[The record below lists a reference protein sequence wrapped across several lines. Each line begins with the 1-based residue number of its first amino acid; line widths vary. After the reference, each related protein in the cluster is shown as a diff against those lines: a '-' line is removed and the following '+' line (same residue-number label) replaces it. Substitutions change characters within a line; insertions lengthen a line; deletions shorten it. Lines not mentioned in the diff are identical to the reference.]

1 MGWLFLFFS
10 ELLSNKKNRP
20 KERSDRGPFFDRQLR
35 ELYEADSQKPG
46 IYGSQGVWANALGLF
61 ARAPSRGGRGRRAA
75 VNIVVCLERGV
86 FICVFLCVCLCVFF
100 FLNQTHTD
108 YYKYEATSFLIGTST
123 IKIVLIARAVRGR
136 FPVNRDL
143 RKREC
148 MSLRVGRVP
157 SHAVSS
163 CTRWPGC
170 CGIHCVFRMGRNLP
184 CFFSDSFSSNA
195 HGLLQ
200 V

>member
-10 ELLSNKKNRP
+10 ELLSNKKSRP

-35 ELYEADSQKPG
+35 ELYEADFQKPG

-86 FICVFLCVCLCVFF
+86 FICVFFLCVCVFF
-100 FLNQTHTD
+100 FF
-108 YYKYEATSFLIGTST
+108 K
-123 IKIVLIARAVRGR
+123 
-136 FPVNRDL
+136 
-143 RKREC
+143 
-148 MSLRVGRVP
+148 
-157 SHAVSS
+157 
-163 CTRWPGC
+163 
-170 CGIHCVFRMGRNLP
+170 
-184 CFFSDSFSSNA
+184 SNA

-200 V
+200 I